1 MTETPHHQDAVKH
14 RRLRRTMKTTML
26 AMGIAATTAVS
37 ACSTTNP
44 QAGPTTP
51 GGKPAPTSGPAGSC
65 QVNPESGPMPTVEPF
80 ATAPES
86 GRISV
91 TLSDITSGTVKPG
104 SDPTEVDVTLCN
116 NSTVS
121 YPKVGVVLVLARC
134 SCATSPMGLPAGTVE
149 RFDPATGSWI
159 KLDHPVMGTGMDYLG
174 SYTNAQ
180 ALPKGKT
187 VTLRYRVALDASM
200 TDGKG
205 GVKTAVVVPDGMIQI
220 GKADLPFT
228 VSTGPT
234 PPTGS
239 TPTPQQT
246 TLPFTGFDN
255 PYAVAADSAGN
266 VYVTDARRVLKL
278 AAGSNTQTVLP
289 LTGVHSPG
297 GVAVDTAGS
306 VYVTDSANNRIV
318 KLAAGSN
325 TQTVLPFSGLDRPTR
340 VAVDTAANVYVTDLG
355 NRVLKLPAGSSTQ
368 TVLPITGLRANDDL
382 AVDSAGNVYV
392 ADSPNNRVV
401 KLTAGSD
408 TQTVL
413 PITNV
418 ESPAKVAVDPAGN
431 VYIIDSTNRQVVKL
445 ASGSNTQ
452 TVLPISGLNGPI
464 DVAVDAAGNVYVLDN
479 SGFGQVVKL
488 AAA

>member
-1 MTETPHHQDAVKH
+1 MTEMPHHQDAVKH

-26 AMGIAATTAVS
+26 ALAIAATTAVS
-37 ACSTTNP
+37 ACSTSNP

-51 GGKPAPTSGPAGSC
+51 GDKPAPTSGPAGSC

-80 ATAPES
+80 ATATES

-91 TLSDITSGTVKPG
+91 TLSGITSGTVKPG

-116 NSTVS
+116 NSAVS

-205 GVKTAVVVPDGMIQI
+205 GVKAAVVVPDGMIQI

-255 PYAVAADSAGN
+255 PYAVAADTAGN
-266 VYVTDARRVLKL
+266 VYVIDARRVLKL

-289 LTGVHSPG
+289 FT
-297 GVAVDTAGS
+297 
-306 VYVTDSANNRIV
+306 
-318 KLAAGSN
+318 
-325 TQTVLPFSGLDRPTR
+325 GLDRPTR
-340 VAVDTAANVYVTDLG
+340 VTVDTAANVYVTDLG
-355 NRVLKLPAGSSTQ
+355 
-368 TVLPITGLRANDDL
+368 
-382 AVDSAGNVYV
+382 
-392 ADSPNNRVV
+392 NRVV

-431 VYIIDSTNRQVVKL
+431 VYVIDSTNRQVVKL

-452 TVLPISGLNGPI
+452 AVLPISGLNGPI